1 MRRKKDSYC
10 GIKGFGKVLA
20 GAGAGAGLA
29 GGFVSNLDLILLY
42 VFDKDVAV
50 LNAEIKFEGFK
61 FIDIVG

>member
-1 MRRKKDSYC
+1 M
-10 GIKGFGKVLA
+10 LA